1 MTRFCYNQVHQKS
14 SVPLWQALIFDRGK
28 ENNFYHLLI
37 AILTRIG
44 SGSRTSV
51 ADQPV
56 EQHRQSHDD

>member
-14 SVPLWQALIFDRGK
+14 SVPLWQALLFDRGK

-56 EQHRQSHDD
+56 EQYRQSHDD

>member
-1 MTRFCYNQVHQKS
+1 M
-14 SVPLWQALIFDRGK
+14 PLWQALLFDRGK
-28 ENNFYHLLI
+28 ENNFHHLLI